1 MSLTPGWPHDVAY
14 LDAIQTPWVCFT
26 DQQLKAAQIYVDR
39 RGIPLAATGRSA
51 IVFRADVSSADVAL
65 RCFTR
70 EAQGQRLRYQ
80 ALHEHLAD
88 SIPSYMVDFKYR
100 DHEIRVA
107 GELYPVVEMDWA
119 EGQPLHLWV
128 EQHLQYP
135 HDLVRLAALW
145 LRAVKDLQAR
155 SMAHGDLS
163 SDNCLVTWNKL
174 TLIDYDSFFIP
185 QLAGS
190 NPGEAGN
197 PHFQHP
203 DRMGYYA
210 LNMDAFPALVIYLS
224 LLALAADKS
233 LWEFHNGKNLIFTAE
248 DYVSPRKTPLWRAL
262 ARSPDKRIVP
272 LLIALEDMC
281 GSPID
286 VLPPLS
292 QVAAESSVTWGRAWW
307 PVRAG
312 GPRWLSQHLLR
323 LRPGGGILRRVRP
336 RWAAWLV
343 AGAAGLVFLGVWLT
357 AGGSPTT
364 SDINSVAFSPDSKT
378 MAGVDADGG
387 VYLWDIPARH
397 RVATL
402 PDPGKQAVVS
412 VAFSP
417 DGKTL
422 AVVDADGSIYLWG
435 LPARNLVVTLSAST
449 DQAVKSAAFSPDGKT
464 LATADADGVTY
475 LWDIPARSQVATLPD
490 PGKQAVVS
498 VAFSPDGKTLATA
511 DAAGVTY
518 LWDVPA
524 RSLVATVPDPG
535 KQAVASVA
543 FSPDGKTLAT
553 ADAAGVTYLW
563 DIPARSQVAA
573 LPDPGKQAV
582 RSAAFSPDGRT
593 LATADAAGVTYL
605 WDVSAR
611 SLVATLPDPGKQ
623 AVVSVAFSPD
633 GKTLATADA
642 AGGTYLWGIP
652 AKP

>member
-1 MSLTPGWPHDVAY
+1 MPLTPGWPHDVAY
-14 LDAIQTPWVCFT
+14 LDAIQTPQVCFT
-26 DQQLKAAQIYVDR
+26 DQRLKAAQIHVDR

-51 IVFRADVSSADVAL
+51 IVFRADVTSADVAL

-107 GELYPVVEMDWA
+107 GNLYPVVEMDWA

-145 LRAVKDLQAR
+145 LQAVKDLQAR

-185 QLAGS
+185 RLAGS

-203 DRMGYYA
+203 DRIGYYA

-248 DYVSPRKTPLWRAL
+248 DYVSPRETPVWRAL

-281 GSPID
+281 GSRID

-312 GPRWLSQHLLR
+312 GPRRLSQHLLR

-336 RWAAWLV
+336 RRAAWLV
-343 AGAAGLVFLGVWLT
+343 ACAAGLVFLGVWLT
-357 AGGSPTT
+357 TAGGSPTT
-364 SDINSVAFSPDSKT
+364 PGARNSVAFSPDSKT
-378 MAGVDADGG
+378 MAAVDAAGG
-387 VYLWDIPARH
+387 IYLWDIPARH

-417 DGKTL
+417 NGTTL
-422 AVVDADGSIYLWG
+422 AVVDADGSIYLWDI
-435 LPARNLVVTLSAST
+435 PARNLVATLSAPNV
-449 DQAVKSAAFSPDGKT
+449 QAVNSAAFSPDGKT
-464 LATADADGVTY
+464 LATADAADGTY
-475 LWDIPARSQVATLPD
+475 LWDIPARSLVAAVPDPGKQAVVSVAFSPDGKTLATGDAAGGIYLWDVPARSLAATLPDPGKQAVVSVAFSPDGKPLATADADGVTYLWDVPARSLAATLPD

-518 LWDVPA
+518 LW
-524 RSLVATVPDPG
+524 
-535 KQAVASVA
+535 
-543 FSPDGKTLAT
+543 
-553 ADAAGVTYLW
+553 
-563 DIPARSQVAA
+563 
-573 LPDPGKQAV
+573 
-582 RSAAFSPDGRT
+582 
-593 LATADAAGVTYL
+593 
-605 WDVSAR
+605 
-611 SLVATLPDPGKQ
+611 
-623 AVVSVAFSPD
+623 
-633 GKTLATADA
+633 
-642 AGGTYLWGIP
+642 GIP

>member
-1 MSLTPGWPHDVAY
+1 
-14 LDAIQTPWVCFT
+14 
-26 DQQLKAAQIYVDR
+26 
-39 RGIPLAATGRSA
+39 
-51 IVFRADVSSADVAL
+51 
-65 RCFTR
+65 
-70 EAQGQRLRYQ
+70 
-80 ALHEHLAD
+80 
-88 SIPSYMVDFKYR
+88 MVDFKYR

-107 GELYPVVEMDWA
+107 GKLYPVVEMDWA

-135 HDLVRLAALW
+135 HELLRLAAIW

-203 DRMGYYA
+203 DRKGYYA

-248 DYVSPRKTPLWRAL
+248 DYVAPRKTPLWRAL

-281 GSPID
+281 GSRID

-312 GPRWLSQHLLR
+312 GPRRLSQYLLR
-323 LRPGGGILRRVRP
+323 LRPDGRILRRVRP
-336 RWAAWLV
+336 RRAAWLV
-343 AGAAGLVFLGVWLT
+343 ACAAGLVFLGVWLT
-357 AGGSPTT
+357 AGGSPT
-364 SDINSVAFSPDSKT
+364 AP
-378 MAGVDADGG
+378 G
-387 VYLWDIPARH
+387 ARN
-397 RVATL
+397 
-402 PDPGKQAVVS
+402 S

-422 AVVDADGSIYLWG
+422 AAVDGADGI
-435 LPARNLVVTLSAST
+435 
-449 DQAVKSAAFSPDGKT
+449 
-464 LATADADGVTY
+464 Y

-498 VAFSPDGKTLATA
+498 VAFSPDGKTLAAVDAAGGIYLWDIAARNLVVTLSAPNVQAVNSAAFSPDGKTLATA
-511 DAAGVTY
+511 DAADTY
-518 LWDVPA
+518 LWDIPA
-524 RSLVATVPDPG
+524 RSLVAAVPDPG
-535 KQAVASVA
+535 KQAVVSVAFSPDGKTLATGDAAGGIYLWDIPARSLVATLPDPGKQAVVSVAFSPDGKTLATGDAAGGIYLWDIPARSLVATLPDPGKQAVVSVA

-553 ADAAGVTYLW
+553 ADAAGTYLW
-563 DIPARSQVAA
+563 DI
-573 LPDPGKQAV
+573 
-582 RSAAFSPDGRT
+582 
-593 LATADAAGVTYL
+593 
-605 WDVSAR
+605 SAR

>member
-1 MSLTPGWPHDVAY
+1 MPLTPGWPHDVAY
-14 LDAIQTPWVCFT
+14 LDAIQTPQVCFT
-26 DQQLKAAQIYVDR
+26 DQRLKAAQIHLDR

-51 IVFRADVSSADVAL
+51 IVFRADVGSTDVAL

-100 DHEIRVA
+100 DREIRVA
-107 GELYPVVEMDWA
+107 GNLYPVVEMDWA

-135 HDLVRLAALW
+135 HDLVRLAAIW
-145 LRAVKDLQAR
+145 LRAVKDLQDR

-203 DRMGYYA
+203 DRKGYYA

-233 LWEFHNGKNLIFTAE
+233 LWEFHNGKNLIFTDE
-248 DYVSPRKTPLWRAL
+248 DYVSPRNTPLWRAL

-281 GSPID
+281 GSRID

-292 QVAAESSVTWGRAWW
+292 QVAAESSVTWRRTWW

-312 GPRWLSQHLLR
+312 GPRRLSQYLAR
-323 LRPGGGILRRVRP
+323 LRPGGRILRRVPP
-336 RWAAWLV
+336 RRAAWLV
-343 AGAAGLVFLGVWLT
+343 ACAAGLVFLGVWLT

-364 SDINSVAFSPDSKT
+364 PGARNSVAFSPDGKT
-378 MAGVDADGG
+378 MAAVDAAGG
-387 VYLWDIPARH
+387 IYLWDIPASSP
-397 RVATL
+397 VATL
-402 PDPGKQAVVS
+402 PDPGKQTVVS

-422 AVVDADGSIYLWG
+422 AAVDAAGGIDLWDI
-435 LPARNLVVTLSAST
+435 PARNLVVTLSAPNVR
-449 DQAVKSAAFSPDGKT
+449 AVNSAAFSPDGKT
-464 LATADADGVTY
+464 LATADAAGTY
-475 LWDIPARSQVATLPD
+475 LWDIPARSLVAAVPDPGKQTVVSVAFSPDGKTLATADAAGGIYLWDIPARSLVATLPA

-511 DAAGVTY
+511 DAAG
-518 LWDVPA
+518 
-524 RSLVATVPDPG
+524 
-535 KQAVASVA
+535 
-543 FSPDGKTLAT
+543 
-553 ADAAGVTYLW
+553 TYLW
-563 DIPARSQVAA
+563 DIPARS
-573 LPDPGKQAV
+573 
-582 RSAAFSPDGRT
+582 
-593 LATADAAGVTYL
+593 
-605 WDVSAR
+605 
-611 SLVATLPDPGKQ
+611 LVATLPAPGKQ

-642 AGGTYLWGIP
+642 AGTYLWDIPARSPVAALPDPGKQAVVSVAFSPDGKTLASADAAGGTYLWHIP

>member
-1 MSLTPGWPHDVAY
+1 
-14 LDAIQTPWVCFT
+14 
-26 DQQLKAAQIYVDR
+26 
-39 RGIPLAATGRSA
+39 
-51 IVFRADVSSADVAL
+51 
-65 RCFTR
+65 
-70 EAQGQRLRYQ
+70 
-80 ALHEHLAD
+80 
-88 SIPSYMVDFKYR
+88 MVDFKYR
-100 DHEIRVA
+100 DQEIRVA
-107 GELYPVVEMDWA
+107 GKLYPVVEMDWA

-135 HDLVRLAALW
+135 HDLVRLAAIW
-145 LRAVKDLQAR
+145 LKAVKDLQAR
-155 SMAHGDLS
+155 GMAHGDLS

-185 QLAGS
+185 ELAGS

-203 DRMGYYA
+203 DRKGYYA

-281 GSPID
+281 GSGID

-312 GPRWLSQHLLR
+312 GPRRLGQHLRR
-323 LRPGGGILRRVRP
+323 LRPSDRILRRVRT
-336 RWAAWLV
+336 RRAAWLV
-343 AGAAGLVFLGVWLT
+343 ACAAVLVFLGLWLT

-378 MAGVDADGG
+378 MAAVDANGG

-402 PDPGKQAVVS
+402 ADPGNQAVVS

-435 LPARNLVVTLSAST
+435 IPARNLVVTLSAST
-449 DQAVKSAAFSPDGKT
+449 DRAVKSAAFSPDGKT
-464 LATADADGVTY
+464 LATADADGSVY
-475 LWDIPARSQVATLPD
+475 LWDIPARSLVATVPD

-524 RSLVATVPDPG
+524 RTLVATLPDPG
-535 KQAVASVA
+535 KQAVNSAA

-553 ADAAGVTYLW
+553 GDADGVTYLW
-563 DIPARSQVAA
+563 GIPAS
-573 LPDPGKQAV
+573 
-582 RSAAFSPDGRT
+582 
-593 LATADAAGVTYL
+593 
-605 WDVSAR
+605 

-633 GKTLATADA
+633 GKALATADA